1 MNIYKYAFVNRKG
14 RQIGE
19 VINYDTLDG
28 VSTLLWEDDI
38 DHLTYCEQQDEQLSR
53 HEIEVVEDTL
63 DKLLKNYIL
72 DLHEYN
78 ELYQAKVDFIT
89 LIQEQ

>member
-1 MNIYKYAFVNRKG
+1 MNIYKIAFVNRKG

-19 VINYDTLDG
+19 VINYDDLPG
-28 VSTLLWEDDI
+28 VSTLLWEEGIVHECKLNADNSE
-38 DHLTYCEQQDEQLSR
+38 LDELQ
-53 HEIEVVEDTL
+53 IEVVEDTL

-78 ELYQAKVDFIT
+78 ELYQAKVDFII
-89 LIQEQ
+89 LI

>member
-1 MNIYKYAFVNRKG
+1 MNIYKCAFVGIKG
-14 RQIGE
+14 KQLGE

-28 VSTLLWEDDI
+28 VSTLLWEEGI
-38 DHLTYCEQQDEQLSR
+38 V
-53 HEIEVVEDTL
+53 HECKLNADNSELHELQIEVVEDTL

-78 ELYQAKVDFIT
+78 ELYQAKVDFII
-89 LIQEQ
+89 LI

>member
-1 MNIYKYAFVNRKG
+1 MNIYKCAFVGIKG
-14 RQIGE
+14 KQLGE

-78 ELYQAKVDFIT
+78 ELYQAKVDFIY
-89 LIQEQ
+89 LI

>member
-1 MNIYKYAFVNRKG
+1 MNIWKYAFVSIKG
-14 RQIGE
+14 KQLGE

-28 VSTLLWEDDI
+28 VSTLLWEEGIVHECKLNADNSE
-38 DHLTYCEQQDEQLSR
+38 LDEL
-53 HEIEVVEDTL
+53 EIEVVEDTL

-78 ELYQAKVDFIT
+78 ELYQADVDFIT
-89 LIQEQ
+89 LI

>member
-1 MNIYKYAFVNRKG
+1 MNIYKTAYVNRKG

-28 VSTLLWEDDI
+28 VSTLLWEEGI
-38 DHLTYCEQQDEQLSR
+38 V
-53 HEIEVVEDTL
+53 HECKLNADNSELHELQIEVVEDTL

-78 ELYQAKVDFIT
+78 ELYQAKVDFVT
-89 LIQEQ
+89 LI